1 MYKRQTQIGLNTEL
15 KDQIISLQEDLSNIK
30 EGLTDKDVQDNKDAL
45 AIKLTDTEESLTNL
59 GEAFTGFFQTNE
71 TSTGEH
77 LSKIKE
83 EYNNHFSSIKEDSG
97 KALFKMAQYE
107 GFLGVSIQA
116 RLNNTLNDYR
126 NYFSEVKSLADDA
139 YRHLGEKSVI
149 GGSDNGDNNG
159 TVLPRGFAELFHYPA
174 TDAIASAGGKMAAD
188 KVKNANDFTSF
199 FSQGF
204 LSQIEDT
211 KGTSGQSAQNI
222 TVIVDFGDGQTKEL
236 SNRIEQ
242 VKNDRRGY
250 TA

>member
-1 MYKRQTQIGLNTEL
+1 MRSFELEDHYDYLTLLRDDTVDVLSLIKSDWSSYFTE
-15 KDQIISLQEDLSNIK
+15 I
-30 EGLTDKDVQDNKDAL
+30 QDMARIAYQYIDRR
-45 AIKLTDTEESLTNL
+45 S
-59 GEAFTGFFQTNE
+59 GSR
-71 TSTGEH
+71 TSPLE
-77 LSKIKE
+77 
-83 EYNNHFSSIKEDSG
+83 
-97 KALFKMAQYE
+97 
-107 GFLGVSIQA
+107 
-116 RLNNTLNDYR
+116 
-126 NYFSEVKSLADDA
+126 
-139 YRHLGEKSVI
+139 
-149 GGSDNGDNNG
+149 SDN
-159 TVLPRGFAELFHYPA
+159 ELFHYPA

-188 KVKNANDFTSF
+188 KVKNANDFTNF